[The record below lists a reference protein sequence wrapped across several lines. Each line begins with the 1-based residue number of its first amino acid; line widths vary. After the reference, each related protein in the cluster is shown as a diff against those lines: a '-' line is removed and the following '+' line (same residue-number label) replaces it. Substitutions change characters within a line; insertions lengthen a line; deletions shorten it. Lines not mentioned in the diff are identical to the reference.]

1 MLSDTFHFIS
11 DIIQN
16 EVVKSQSTEW
26 QMPGLDIV
34 IVCPMREE
42 EECGDGAVWTLD
54 TGHHAALA
62 IGKWI
67 IGACQGNLP
76 HKYLKLS
83 VKLLKPFYLF

>member
-34 IVCPMREE
+34 IVCPMRRE
-42 EECGDGAVWTLD
+42 EECGDGAVWTLAWTLD
-54 TGHHAALA
+54 TTLH
-62 IGKWI
+62 W
-67 IGACQGNLP
+67 
-76 HKYLKLS
+76 
-83 VKLLKPFYLF
+83 LLVSG

>member
-34 IVCPMREE
+34 IVCPM
-42 EECGDGAVWTLD
+42 
-54 TGHHAALA
+54 
-62 IGKWI
+62 
-67 IGACQGNLP
+67 
-76 HKYLKLS
+76 
-83 VKLLKPFYLF
+83 